1 MRSSSFVFQNAITGI
16 PLLIEYYLM
25 RVSYTIYIY
34 TKASP
39 DFSMDS
45 ESMARMLFVSY
56 FIIQMYRVE
65 VTELQ

>member
-1 MRSSSFVFQNAITGI
+1 
-16 PLLIEYYLM
+16 M